1 MFKTK
6 SVSDFEASLID
17 FNNEEAVKFFK
28 YLIDHALN
36 DTGAKGMMVDCS
48 EAYPAEG
55 IASTIEEGAMLHNQ
69 YPNLYLKHV
78 KHII

>member
-1 MFKTK
+1 MGYFVKLKNGNIFKTK

-17 FNNEEAVKFFK
+17 FDNEEAVKFFK

-48 EAYPAEG
+48 EAYPVEG
-55 IASTIEEGAMLHNQ
+55 MADKVEEGVVMHN
-69 YPNLYLKHV
+69 
-78 KHII
+78 